1 VHQTNGNPTNRRLRG
16 RPRQIKIKE
25 PNHFWVSFDGNEIE
39 ILSELISKALKIPRS
54 QLSDELAHRVLSYL
68 PLRNFRKYARM
79 KSGRTKR
86 PNIHRVVL
94 MSDIARD
101 YARHAGTCPIAE
113 LTKINYGREQRTRNK
128 KSKGVATNAP
138 PVEQI
143 TRTLLELVGEKY
155 HGSLRRTAADAKR
168 FLLTDLLN

>member
-1 VHQTNGNPTNRRLRG
+1 MHQTNGNPTNRRLRG
-16 RPRQIKIKE
+16 RPRKIMRKE
-25 PNHFWVSFDGNEIE
+25 ANYFWVSIDGNEIE
-39 ILSELISKALKIPRS
+39 SLSELISKVLKIPRS
-54 QLSDELAHRVLSYL
+54 QLSNELADRVLSYL
-68 PLRNFRKYARM
+68 PLRDFRKYARM

-94 MSDIARD
+94 MSDIACA

-113 LTKINYGREQRTRNK
+113 LTKINYGREQRTRDK
-128 KSKGVATNAP
+128 KFKGVATNAP
-138 PVEQI
+138 PVEGI

-168 FLLTDLLN
+168 FLVTDLLN

>member
-1 VHQTNGNPTNRRLRG
+1 MHQTNGNPTNRRLRG

-25 PNHFWVSFDGNEIE
+25 QNYFSVSFDANEIE
-39 ILSELISKALKIPRS
+39 SRSELISEVLKIPRS
-54 QLSDELAHRVLSYL
+54 QLSDELAHIVLSYH
-68 PLRNFRKYARM
+68 PLRDLRKNARM

-113 LTKINYGREQRTRNK
+113 LTKINYGREQRTRIEK
-128 KSKGVATNAP
+128 FKGVATNAP
-138 PVEQI
+138 PVEEI

-168 FLLTDLLN
+168 FLVTHLLN

>member
-1 VHQTNGNPTNRRLRG
+1 MHQTNGNPTNRRLRG
-16 RPRQIKIKE
+16 RPRQIKTKE
-25 PNHFWVSFDGNEIE
+25 PNYFWVSIDGNERE
-39 ILSELISKALKIPRS
+39 SLSELISKVLKIPRS
-54 QLSDELAHRVLSYL
+54 QLSDELADRVLSYL
-68 PLRNFRKYARM
+68 PLRDFRKYARM

-94 MSDIARD
+94 MSDIARAV
-101 YARHAGTCPIAE
+101 ARHAGTCPIAE

-138 PVEQI
+138 PVEEV

-168 FLLTDLLN
+168 FLVTDLLN

>member
-1 VHQTNGNPTNRRLRG
+1 ME
-16 RPRQIKIKE
+16 E
-25 PNHFWVSFDGNEIE
+25 PNFFLFSIDGNEIKS
-39 ILSELISKALKIPRS
+39 LSEKISKALKIPRS
-54 QLSDELAHRVLSYL
+54 QLSDELAHRVLSYRT
-68 PLRNFRKYARM
+68 LRDLRKYARM
-79 KSGRTKR
+79 KAGRTKR

-128 KSKGVATNAP
+128 KSKGIATNAP
-138 PVEQI
+138 PVEEI
-143 TRTLLELVGEKY
+143 TRRLLELVGEKY

-168 FLLTDLLN
+168 FLVTDLLN